1 MYFVKFDDIGVF
13 VKESGKLVSS
23 PWNLSH
29 EIFELDEDVNFKKL
43 SRKNTFT
50 NCKRIDYFDPNK
62 KDAIPR
68 YIMDYILDLP
78 EVKAIMI
85 AKDRDN
91 KIDEI
96 LN

>member
-1 MYFVKFDDIGVF
+1 LIIANIF
-13 VKESGKLVSS
+13 SS
-23 PWNLSH
+23 L
-29 EIFELDEDVNFKKL
+29 
-43 SRKNTFT
+43 
-50 NCKRIDYFDPNK
+50 
-62 KDAIPR
+62 
-68 YIMDYILDLP
+68 LDLP

>member
-1 MYFVKFDDIGVF
+1 MYFVKFDDIAVF
-13 VKESGKLVSS
+13 VKESAKLVSH
-23 PWNLSH
+23 PLSY

-43 SRKNTFT
+43 SRKHPFA
-50 NCKRIDYFDPNK
+50 NCKRFDYFDTNK
-62 KDAIPR
+62 KVSIP
-68 YIMDYILDLP
+68 MHVMNYILNLP